1 MKIKIGEKVYL
12 QKYDTARILHDIA
25 AFPGSLVTELFEPSN
40 DGALHASIFYISS
53 PQDELEFSC
62 VFKDPKN
69 VEWLMS
75 EDWIVDH
82 NEYIKMPVATLKSI
96 YRHREREYKANIK
109 YFNLQPREY
118 RELHYGEINLKLYK
132 EAHQLKSIRL
142 LINEL
147 TGRITL
153 NLPSEDLDDTRQKEP
168 VSNIIPSRFPDGK
181 GAIIF
186 DISKEPLGD
195 EQKDDQVDKPV
206 DIQEKKPH
214 FSLVRRFLRRIGA
227 LK

>member
-12 QKYDTARILHDIA
+12 QKYDVARILQKIA
-25 AFPGSLVTELFEPSN
+25 AFPGNLATELFKTSN
-40 DGALHASIFYISS
+40 NGALHASIFYISS
-53 PQDELEFSC
+53 PKDELEFSC

-82 NEYIKMPVATLKSI
+82 NEYVKMPVAVLKSI

-118 RELHYGEINLKLYK
+118 QELHYDEISLKLYK

-147 TGRITL
+147 TGRITFD
-153 NLPSEDLDDTRQKEP
+153 LPSEDLDDTSQKEP
-168 VSNIIPSRFPDGK
+168 VSNIIPFRFPDGK
-181 GAIIF
+181 SAIIF
-186 DISKEPLGD
+186 DTPKEPLGD
-195 EQKDDQVDKPV
+195 EQKDGQIDKPV

-214 FSLVRRFLRRIGA
+214 FSLSRRFLRRIGA